1 MITYLTRFQ
10 CKPNSLQLKRQHS
23 AELNEGSPA
32 TRKSPASNTPTRGST
47 PPLVSSNAA
56 TPPTLFTSVSQDLK
70 TPKLL
75 EEGIV
80 GSPLKKQRASL
91 SGLDDEAMRQRLGL
105 GLSGMANDV
114 MERIE
119 QEKDIK
125 TEEIKTEEP
134 DEEL

>member
-1 MITYLTRFQ
+1 MHLTRFQ
-10 CKPNSLQLKRQHS
+10 CKSDSSQLKRQHS
-23 AELNEGSPA
+23 VELNEGSPA

-47 PPLVSSNAA
+47 PPLIFSNTT
-56 TPPTLFTSVSQDLK
+56 TPPTLFTSVSQDIK

-105 GLSGMANDV
+105 GLSGMGTDV
-114 MERIE
+114 MGRIE
-119 QEKDIK
+119 QEK
-125 TEEIKTEEP
+125 EIKTEAP